1 MPVMDLNKNATAYM
15 SEEDVLEMYEKIQQ
29 NRSESQKFAEDLD
42 KFASG
47 KMSTNEVIT
56 VGVTPNALRIAG
68 EALKGTTTEARMLTV
83 NQSVLQNSM
92 NAENIVMHGH
102 TTGHDLSL
110 ELLKQLP
117 EHLRNPIMIC
127 QGSKDNSIAVITELT
142 NKNGKN
148 ILASVNIDVRGKTGQ
163 VDKITSIYGKDDMK
177 AYLEHNT
184 ILAYNKEKAERLFT
198 DIGADSPQATSI
210 ICFDNSIAY
219 STQNVK
225 YPQENN
231 LEQSVERPATEKLLP
246 FLNAKANNLNAKL
259 EVRAEK
265 IEVQENA
272 IAQREAKI
280 DKLSARADRLADM
293 NLMLKSTVGS
303 LPFVQKL
310 IERNENKINKIRSK
324 QIPRQEEKIKE
335 HDNAILQ
342 LEKESSVI
350 QHKLDRC
357 LALNDTIR
365 SFTISNNA
373 ERRQKFAQAM
383 DNLHSSTLNC
393 MIDKRAELREQA
405 AVLENKY
412 NDPIYNNPLYAMD
425 KASIASTIRKT
436 NNRIDKLTDKINTLS
451 GATTPVTGRT
461 DAQIDTAME
470 CTSDKISE
478 HMEKSDFSMPA
489 ISEAVCVEVI
499 VQPEQQREQDNPLK
513 NAEMAMEDDYNSI
526 DGIINNGKKEV
537 DIPQQSAEM
546 PSNEATQPVAETQ
559 KEAENS
565 KRTISGTINQGYYK
579 SLAPSDRLITIQP
592 REVAERMMSR
602 LEFENVQFSAVS
614 KANDMVALTV
624 SKSDEAVLRSV
635 EEAAINDNGTF
646 LKFLNREHDNLRD
659 ESHFN
664 QHDLTEFEARS
675 ISDQLTKKGIANTAM
690 LNADESMVTI
700 STKDAQKAMPFMS
713 SSDLITVQPNK
724 IAHKIMDN
732 LNKQGI
738 TYSAQ
743 PRNNS
748 VFITVSPKDQPA
760 LDSAREAAKQQQC
773 KEFINSDYYKSLPKE
788 ERFTQRMSE
797 SDARS
802 AIQQLA
808 DKGIEHSAVLA
819 GRKSAV
825 TVSIKDEQK
834 ARPYLSNKQRQKEA
848 QRIKQQPKHEKT
860 PEKQRKQ
867 KQEIG

>member
-1 MPVMDLNKNATAYM
+1 MPVMEKEKTTLSADELLEKLHQNQREDSSYRDQVERYLNGTMPSYERFNLGSNPNILKLLESQAECVVLNQSDLKNALSDKNVKTKNHTEGHEIPVSELYKL
-15 SEEDVLEMYEKIQQ
+15 SEEI
-29 NRSESQKFAEDLD
+29 
-42 KFASG
+42 
-47 KMSTNEVIT
+47 
-56 VGVTPNALRIAG
+56 
-68 EALKGTTTEARMLTV
+68 
-83 NQSVLQNSM
+83 
-92 NAENIVMHGH
+92 
-102 TTGHDLSL
+102 
-110 ELLKQLP
+110 
-117 EHLRNPIMIC
+117 RNPIMVLK
-127 QGSKDNSIAVITELT
+127 GSPKNPDSIVMITELK
-142 NKNGKN
+142 NKDGANIIAPIALDRQNGT
-148 ILASVNIDVRGKTGQ
+148 VN
-163 VDKITSIYGKDDMK
+163 KITSLYGKDDI
-177 AYLEHNT
+177 ARYLQHHESD
-184 ILAYNKEKAERLFT
+184 ILAVNIEKAEKLYR
-198 DIGADSPQATSI
+198 DIGFQLPKLDTVL
-210 ICFDNSIAY
+210 CFDNSIAY

-225 YPQENN
+225 YPQENK
-231 LEQSVERPATEKLLP
+231 LEQEQSAERPTTEKLLP

-265 IEVQENA
+265 IEAQENA

-280 DKLSARADRLADM
+280 DKLSARADRLEDM
-293 NLMLKSTVGS
+293 NKMFKSTVGS

-310 IERNENKINKIRSK
+310 IERNENKINKIRTK
-324 QIPRQEEKIKE
+324 QIPRQEERIKE

-365 SFTISNNA
+365 SFTISNNT

-393 MIDKRAELREQA
+393 MIDKRAELRERA
-405 AVLENKY
+405 AYLASSY
-412 NDPIYNNPLYAMD
+412 NEMTYAID

-451 GATTPVTGRT
+451 GVTTPVTGRT
-461 DAQIDTAME
+461 DAQIDTAMKN
-470 CTSDKISE
+470 TANKLSE
-478 HMEKSDFSMPA
+478 HIDKGDFSMPA
-489 ISEAVCVEVI
+489 ISEAVCEEVF
-499 VQPEQQREQDNPLK
+499 VQPEQQREQDNPLR
-513 NAEMAMEDDYNSI
+513 NAEMAVEENYNSI
-526 DGIINNGKKEV
+526 DGVINNV
-537 DIPQQSAEM
+537 DTDVPQQSEEHQSVAA
-546 PSNEATQPVAETQ
+546 SQPVAETQ

-675 ISDQLTKKGIANTAM
+675 ISEQLTKKGIANTAM

-738 TYSAQ
+738 AYSAQ

-760 LDSAREAAKQQQC
+760 LDSAREAAKQQQY

-797 SDARS
+797 SNARS
-802 AIQQLA
+802 AVQQLTEN
-808 DKGIEHSAVLA
+808 GIEHSAVLN
-819 GRKSAV
+819 GSKSAV

-834 ARPYLSNKQRQKEA
+834 ARPFLSNKQRQKEA
-848 QRIKQQPKHEKT
+848 QKIKQQPKHEKT
-860 PEKQRKQ
+860 PEMQHKK